1 MTDMSVVDLSRL
13 QFAITALYHFLFVPL
28 TLGLSL
34 ILAIME
40 SVYVMTGR
48 EIWKQMTRFWG
59 LLFGINFVMGVATG
73 ITMEFQFGTN
83 WAYFSHFVGDVFGA
97 PLAIEGMMAFFL
109 EATFVGLFFFGW
121 NKLSKQGHLFC
132 TWMVAL
138 GSNFSAL
145 WILIANGWMQYPVGT
160 RFNWE
165 TMRMELTSFYDVFFN
180 PVAQAKVVHT
190 VSAGYVT
197 GAIFVLA
204 ISSFYLLRR
213 RNVDFAMRSMAVAA
227 SFGLA
232 SALSVVVLGDESG
245 YTASDHQKMKIAALG
260 AMWETE
266 PAPAPL
272 TIIGYPDVEKQETIG
287 AIRVPWVLGI
297 IATRSFDTPIP
308 GILELVER
316 AKQHIRSGILAVE
329 ALDALQADRND
340 AAAMAQFKEHV
351 GDMGYALLLKRYI
364 ADVTQATEE
373 QIQAAA
379 FDDVPNVLVLFF
391 AFRIMVALGFFFILL
406 FAVNFYFI
414 SKRRFDHPLLLRISL
429 YSLPLPWIA
438 AEMGWIVAEYG
449 RQPWAVG
456 GTMPT
461 FLSASSVSLSQV
473 LFSLTG
479 FVVFYTVLAAVDAF
493 LMVKYIR
500 LGPEHVFAPKEEP
513 GKPGP
518 GAPGPDKP
526 TGGQPLP
533 GLKLAPGKE
542 GPKPNLGLDVKT
554 GGW

>member
-1 MTDMSVVDLSRL
+1 MIDLTVVDLSRL

-28 TLGLSL
+28 TLGLSML
-34 ILAIME
+34 LAIME
-40 SVYVMTGR
+40 SVYVMTNR
-48 EIWKQMTRFWG
+48 EIWKEITKFWG

-83 WAYFSHFVGDVFGA
+83 WAYFSHFVGDVFGSL
-97 PLAIEGMMAFFL
+97 LAIEGLMAFFL

-121 NKLSKQGHLFC
+121 NKLSKRGHLFC

-160 RFNWE
+160 DFNFE
-165 TMRMELTSFYDVFFN
+165 TMRMELTSFFEVFFN

-204 ISSFYLLRR
+204 ISSYYLLRN
-213 RNVDFAMRSMAVAA
+213 RNYEFARRSMTVAV

-245 YTASDHQKMKIAALG
+245 YTATDHQKMKIAALE

-266 PAPAPL
+266 PAPASL
-272 TIIGYPDVEKQETIG
+272 TLIGYPDVEEQETVA
-287 AIRVPWVLGI
+287 AIRIPWVLGI
-297 IATRSFDTPIP
+297 VATRSFDTPMP

-316 AKQHIRSGILAVE
+316 AKDRIKSGLQAVD
-329 ALDALQADRND
+329 ALDRLQADRED
-340 AAAMAQFKEHV
+340 AAAREQLKAHV
-351 GDMGYALLLKRYI
+351 DDLGYALLLKRYRE
-364 ADVTQATEE
+364 DVTNATEADIE
-373 QIQAAA
+373 AAA
-379 FDDVPNVLVLFF
+379 WDNVPDVLVLFY
-391 AFRIMVALGFFFILL
+391 AFRIMVGLGFFFIAL
-406 FAVNFYFI
+406 FAVNFYYT
-414 SKRRFDHPLLLRISL
+414 SKRRFDKTWLLRISF

-449 RQPWAVG
+449 RQPWTVEG
-456 GTMPT
+456 MMPT
-461 FLSASSVSLSQV
+461 FLSASNVELSQV

-479 FVVFYTVLAAVDAF
+479 FVVFYTVLAVVDVY

-500 LGPEHVFAPKEEP
+500 LGPEHLFGPKKKPEP
-513 GKPGP
+513 PGP
-518 GAPGPDKP
+518 GQKP
-526 TGGQPLP
+526 AE
-533 GLKLAPGKE
+533 LKLADGKPE
-542 GPKPNLGLDVKT
+542 EQEKKPNLGLDVKS